1 MVKRL
6 DHAKVN
12 RARLPVATDP
22 VRADAADR
30 WLATHDPALKAK
42 PVANPPRPGKQP
54 DFADTWLAQFGKSTA
69 TRRKARKRAGIA
81 TVHKPRAG
89 DRSTDVWIVT
99 HRTGKRVVHHYQ
111 SRQAAINA
119 GWDWVA

>member
-1 MVKRL
+1 MGKRL

-22 VRADAADR
+22 VRADRADR

-54 DFADTWLAQFGKSTA
+54 DFSDTWLAQFGKSTA
-69 TRRKARKRAGIA
+69 TRKKARQRLGIP

-99 HRTGKRVVHHYQ
+99 YRTGKRMVHHYP
-111 SRQAAINA
+111 SVAAAVKA
-119 GWDWVA
+119 GWDWVT